1 MGEKMMKITIMGGIL
16 IVTAVIA
23 LLLILDVS
31 IEKRSAIVTEKIY
44 LE

>member
-31 IEKRSAIVTEKIY
+31 IEKRSAIVTEKI
-44 LE
+44 